1 MNKRGKMQTQEQSQK
16 NKQKAVFGIYMDKDL
31 KTRLKVYCAKNNL
44 QLTQAIEEA
53 IREYLQKRGG

>member
-1 MNKRGKMQTQEQSQK
+1 MQTQEQSKQK
-16 NKQKAVFGIYMDKDL
+16 KQKAVFGIYMDKDL

-53 IREYLQKRGG
+53 IKEYLQKRGG